1 MRLPRPWNRRS
12 EYSGFPVRD
21 LNSVT
26 RQLRATTLKLT
37 DLQMRPPREVRVGV
51 ERDELPAFADYVRD
65 RFGATPELI
74 VAEDT
79 RAERGTFTLRY
90 VFELENVDLFVIASV
105 AVPEDDR
112 RFPSLAT
119 RWYLASRFEREIY
132 DLYGL
137 VPTAHPD
144 LRRLPLH
151 QFWPAAYYPLLKDA
165 LSPPAFTDDGT
176 PFPFRRVEGEGIH
189 EITVGPVHA
198 GIIEPG
204 HFRFSVEGETI
215 VNLESRLYFVHKGI
229 ERLFET
235 VPLTRGV
242 ELAERISGDSSVAHA
257 LAFCQA
263 LESLTAL
270 QIPPRAAYVR
280 VVLLELERLYNHIA
294 DVGAICTD
302 TGFAVANAHA
312 MRIRED
318 ILRLNARLVGHR
330 LLRGTLIT
338 GGVRHD
344 ITSEQVADVRET
356 VQRAVTDFDEVV
368 EIALNNGLVLDRLHG
383 TGYLSRQTA
392 RALQVVGLAARAS
405 GIDRDARRDHP
416 FAAYADLPPHVPV
429 YSEGDVWARLM
440 VRVEEAREA
449 ANLIMRALDGLPD
462 GKISAP
468 PPVLS
473 PGASGFGLVEGW
485 RGPIWHWLVAG
496 EDHRLARVK
505 IKDPSFANWPAL
517 HYAIL
522 KNIVPDFPLVNKSFN
537 LSYAGNDL

>member
-1 MRLPRPWNRRS
+1 M
-12 EYSGFPVRD
+12 
-21 LNSVT
+21 
-26 RQLRATTLKLT
+26 
-37 DLQMRPPREVRVGV
+37 
-51 ERDELPAFADYVRD
+51 
-65 RFGATPELI
+65 

-79 RAERGTFTLRY
+79 RAERGAFTLRY
-90 VFELENVDLFVIASV
+90 FFELEGADMFIVAS
-105 AVPEDDR
+105 ATVPEEDR

-119 RWYLASRFEREIY
+119 RSYLASLFEREIH
-132 DLYGL
+132 DLFGL
-137 VPTAHPD
+137 VPTDHPD

-151 QFWPAAYYPLLKDA
+151 QFWPADYHPLLKDA
-165 LSPPAFTDDGT
+165 PQPPGFSDDGT
-176 PFPFRRVEGEGIH
+176 PFPFRRVEGEGIY

-235 VPLTRGV
+235 IPLTRGV

-263 LESLTAL
+263 LESLAGL
-270 QIPPRAAYVR
+270 EVPPRAAYVR

-294 DVGAICTD
+294 DVGAICAD

-318 ILRLNARLVGHR
+318 VLRLNARLVGHR
-330 LLRGTLIT
+330 LLRGALIT
-338 GGVRHD
+338 GGVTHD
-344 ITSEQVADVRET
+344 WTAEQIADAQET
-356 VQRAVTDFDEVV
+356 VRRVVADFDEVV
-368 EIALNNGLVLDRLHG
+368 EVALSNGLVLDRLRG
-383 TGYLSRQTA
+383 TGRLSTQTA
-392 RALQVVGLAARAS
+392 RELQVVGLAARAS

-416 FAAYADLPPHVPV
+416 FAAYAQLPLHVPV

-449 ANLIMRALDGLPD
+449 VSLITCALSALPE
-462 GKISAP
+462 GKLSESLP
-468 PPVLS
+468 PLPA
-473 PGASGFGLVEGW
+473 GASGFGLVEGW

-496 EDHRLARVK
+496 EQNLLARVK